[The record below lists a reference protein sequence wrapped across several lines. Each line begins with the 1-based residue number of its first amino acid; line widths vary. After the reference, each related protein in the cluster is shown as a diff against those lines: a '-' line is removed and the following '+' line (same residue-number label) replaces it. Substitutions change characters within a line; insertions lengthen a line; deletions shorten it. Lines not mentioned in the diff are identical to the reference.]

1 MKYGSGAE
9 EQFEKHILK
18 KISTQ
23 KVLKVV
29 GTNEGR
35 TEKEDAKHRT
45 AGSPRGV

>member
-1 MKYGSGAE
+1 MDLGPKNSLRS
-9 EQFEKHILK
+9 ILKK

>member
-1 MKYGSGAE
+1 MDLGPKNSLRSI
-9 EQFEKHILK
+9 FLK

-23 KVLKVV
+23 KVLEVV